1 MERGI
6 QIKGTDDPDPRM
18 FDTDA
23 VLVSQEEIEEQLGQ
37 VRKEHGNHGAGKER
51 APSSC

>member
-37 VRKEHGNHGAGKER
+37 ARKPRSWGALW
-51 APSSC
+51 C